1 MVGNAALLVAPD
13 DISAWAGAL
22 WRLLGDAA
30 LRDDL
35 RTRGFARAAGYSYER
50 VAHATVE
57 IYARVIHL

>member
-1 MVGNAALLVAPD
+1 MG
-13 DISAWAGAL
+13 
-22 WRLLGDAA
+22 GDAA